1 MLIALI
7 IQVRLSR
14 NKPPT
19 RFYLMKKSILL
30 TVILTTVLLA
40 GCSSGIPKAENADLT
55 DEDSILLKGT
65 QYILDENGK
74 RTFGRCYDVKSYRD
88 VELTGSLN
96 EKLIDAGFTFAVK
109 IKVAEDCKL
118 SGRVG
123 TNFDVKLQGFER
135 VSVYFPISMG
145 RRVGDTVRAGTVVTI
160 AYSPKAGPILL
171 LQGNPET
178 SPTLIINSLA
188 IKSDILAL
196 HVIDL
201 IYLRDA
207 GLIICDMLN
216 QHTILNQNHSNI
228 WAAEFDRVVGQINTL
243 RNVPQGIKKKVNAI
257 HSKLKPL
264 KSGLA
269 SLNSSLEK
277 ELEDM
282 NNDAGLAVASEN
294 KDLMRAHCLW
304 ASHLLEVFR
313 DRDVFTNV
321 EPGSDP

>member
-1 MLIALI
+1 MLIVLI
-7 IQVRLSR
+7 IRVRLSR

-40 GCSSGIPKAENADLT
+40 GCSSIPKAENADLT

-96 EKLIDAGFTFAVK
+96 EKLIDAGYTFAVK
-109 IKVAEDCKL
+109 TKVAEDCKL
-118 SGRVG
+118 SGRAG
-123 TNFDVKLQGFER
+123 TNFDIKLQGFER

-145 RRVGDTVRAGTVVTI
+145 RRLGDTVRVGTVVTI

-171 LQGNPET
+171 LQKNPET
-178 SPTLIINSLA
+178 SPSLIINSLVN
-188 IKSDILAL
+188 KSDISTS

-201 IYLRDA
+201 IYQRDA
-207 GLIICDMLN
+207 ELIICDMMN
-216 QHTILNQNHSNI
+216 QHTILNQNYTNI

-243 RNVPQGIKKKVNAI
+243 RNVPPEIKKKVNAV

-264 KSGLA
+264 KSNLS

-277 ELEDM
+277 ALEDM
-282 NNDAGLAVASEN
+282 NNDAGLAVALEN
-294 KDLMRAHCLW
+294 NHLMRAHCLW
-304 ASHLLEVFR
+304 ALHLLEVFR

-321 EPGSDP
+321 EPDQVR